1 MDKLFDMPKEKIN
14 PKKHNKILQVRS
26 RLDGETSKLTTKI
39 QRSTVNLPSNEPSFA
54 LNDA

>member
-26 RLDGETSKLTTKI
+26 RLDGETSTTKI